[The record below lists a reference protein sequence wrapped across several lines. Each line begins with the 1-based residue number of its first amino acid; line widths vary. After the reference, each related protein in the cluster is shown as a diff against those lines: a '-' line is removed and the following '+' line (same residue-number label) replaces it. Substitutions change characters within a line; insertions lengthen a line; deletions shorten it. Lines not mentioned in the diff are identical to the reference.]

1 MTAPF
6 DDVMPTVRRLPLFKT
21 LKPTGVAR
29 LRATVWVDGVPS
41 TIKARTRSEP
51 DWVYEAW

>member
-29 LRATVWVDGVPS
+29 LRATVWLDGVPS
-41 TIKARTRSEP
+41 TIRARTRSEP